1 VVVLDFQ
8 LNSFCHAVIQDQ
20 VMLVTIMEEPQG
32 VYASSSRNGA
42 GRLEEEEADRTLT
55 QLELFMS
62 RRSEAV
68 SNIHILPSSSASDA
82 PPNACNLHL
91 IPMKDTKKPKSQV
104 FGKSTLDIVKGMKQH
119 VYDDNGVQYLDC
131 VNGTS
136 QVGHC
141 HPQVV
146 SAGQRQMSRLVTSQ
160 GFTSDL
166 LSRYVSALLDTL
178 PEPLS
183 VCYLTNSGSEAN
195 DLALRLAAAFNGNE
209 DIIVVEDG
217 YHGNISSLIDAS
229 PKMHPRY
236 NLKKKEHIHI
246 VKLPDMFRGKYR
258 YEDEEAGIK
267 FAREVEEK
275 IRLAEAKG
283 RKIGA
288 FLYEPMFVIP
298 GIFIPP
304 TSYYQHVF
312 RVVREHGGLVIAD
325 EVQSGL
331 GRAGNNMWGFQ
342 DFGPTPDIVT
352 VGKGLG
358 NGFPMGAVMCSKEV
372 SERLGGYFSTFGGN
386 PVACAIGLSVLEVI
400 KNEKLI
406 SSANRVGRTL
416 QQSLQDLKERF
427 PCVGDVRGR
436 GLVQAVEVVNN
447 KMERLPA
454 PDTASEIMFGLKTRQ
469 VLVAITGRDRNVIL
483 ITPPMCFNME
493 NCEVLVQAF
502 QEALTALNLNQ
513 DKIGYNM
520 IDPELDKPVNK
531 RIRLEDLEAE
541 DSTEYDNLCEMD

>member
-1 VVVLDFQ
+1 MGYPVVVLDFQ
-8 LNSFCHAVIQDQ
+8 LNSCCHAVIQDQ

-136 QVGHC
+136 Q
-141 HPQVV
+141 
-146 SAGQRQMSRLVTSQ
+146 

-246 VKLPDMFRGKYR
+246 VKLPDLFRGKYR

-288 FLYEPMFVIP
+288 FLSEPMFVIP

-312 RVVREHGGLVIAD
+312 RVVQEHGGLVIAD

-447 KMERLPA
+447 KMERHPA
-454 PDTASEIMFGLKTRQ
+454 PDPASEIMFALKSRQ
-469 VLVAITGRDRNVIL
+469 G
-483 ITPPMCFNME
+483 
-493 NCEVLVQAF
+493 
-502 QEALTALNLNQ
+502 
-513 DKIGYNM
+513 
-520 IDPELDKPVNK
+520 
-531 RIRLEDLEAE
+531 
-541 DSTEYDNLCEMD
+541 